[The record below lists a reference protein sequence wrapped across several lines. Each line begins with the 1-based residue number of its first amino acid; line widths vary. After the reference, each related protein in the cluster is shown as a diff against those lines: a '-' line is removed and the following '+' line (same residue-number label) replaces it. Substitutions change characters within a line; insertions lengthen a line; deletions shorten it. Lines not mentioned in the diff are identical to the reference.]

1 MVFFSFPFPFYSCSI
16 WFSHVWGK
24 HWLSAQG
31 AALQGTVGNAPYG
44 AGETSVS
51 LWRCSSAPR
60 ALGAFHTCAKEKWI
74 WHKDFPGALMYEKQN
89 EFARGDCKKI
99 SALPCAKPA
108 SLMELCCPYLLPFLL
123 NCSVSFLLPSC
134 SAENKSRGE
143 QRWLILQL
151 VERLIKCA
159 WCWHSFTAAWTR
171 GWQIAGGVWAA
182 SSPRL
187 TQLTGHRVWRMS
199 PLGNNSAPTG
209 RVILTHRDFLHK
221 EAQHLCYSDNT
232 FVAFSQLFRGLIGL
246 PTSASFSFGL
256 VTKTFCLQWSCCCAV
271 AMVWISTWVEADAHF
286 EHNLSWFATQ
296 LCVQNHWTI
305 KQPDTAGTGNAKDDL
320 TFNALHRDF
329 WDWAQLAAL

>member
-1 MVFFSFPFPFYSCSI
+1 MCGENIDFQHKEPLCGERWGMGHMVQT
-16 WFSHVWGK
+16 K
-24 HWLSAQG
+24 HLWVSD
-31 AALQGTVGNAPYG
+31 AAVLLHGPWVRFTRVLRRNLYDSRTFQEPWCMRNRMNLLEENA
-44 AGETSVS
+44 
-51 LWRCSSAPR
+51 
-60 ALGAFHTCAKEKWI
+60 
-74 WHKDFPGALMYEKQN
+74 
-89 EFARGDCKKI
+89 KKI

-159 WCWHSFTAAWTR
+159 WRWHSFTAAWTR

-209 RVILTHRDFLHK
+209 TVIHTHRDFLHK
-221 EAQHLCYSDNT
+221 GAQHLCYSDNT
-232 FVAFSQLFRGLIGL
+232 FVAFSQLFRRLIGL
-246 PTSASFSFGL
+246 PTSVSFSFGL
-256 VTKTFCLQWSCCCAV
+256 VTKTFCQQWSCCCAV
-271 AMVWISTWVEADAHF
+271 VIVWTSTRVEADAHF
-286 EHNLSWFATQ
+286 EDNLSCFCHTG
-296 LCVQNHWTI
+296 LCSEPLNNQAARHC
-305 KQPDTAGTGNAKDDL
+305 
-320 TFNALHRDF
+320 RD
-329 WDWAQLAAL
+329 WQC